1 MANRSGNS
9 ASARRARMEA
19 TASYI
24 GAGVVGGGGVAP
36 PDPGLSLPIAPFGAA
51 NGRLWLDTRQTS
63 FMFTDNTGGI
73 STVGAIEDLFGNS
86 RGFANGDKSNQPK
99 LGPNGG
105 ILFDADGQTLS
116 SFIRD
121 VVNGLSFV
129 SIYAAFRLDSASY
142 GAGSKRRAVLAVTEA
157 ATTAIPPGA
166 GSSQERLAV
175 NLSGGTG
182 GRKPFS
188 SVSIMDGAVV
198 VTSTTSPAIPSL
210 ASDAKVYAGWE
221 YDLSLS
227 IASQAIYENG
237 ALVGTATWIPTETD
251 KKLNTAD
258 AVAVTLGQRASSTG
272 VNSGTL
278 FGELFA
284 LVVLGEIPDAGRR
297 AQIHT
302 YLNGVI
308 A

>member
-1 MANRSGNS
+1 MAGLRRRLNLATRLPGLAGGRKI
-9 ASARRARMEA
+9 AS
-19 TASYI
+19 
-24 GAGVVGGGGVAP
+24 GGVAP
-36 PDPGLSLPIAPFGAA
+36 PEPGLSLPIAPFGAT

-63 FMFTDNTGGI
+63 FMMTDNTGGI

-86 RGFANGDKSNQPK
+86 RGFVNGDKSSQAK

-142 GAGSKRRAVLAVTEA
+142 GANSKRRAVLAVTEA
-157 ATTAIPPGA
+157 ATTATPPGS
-166 GSSQERLAV
+166 GGSQERLAA

-188 SVSIMDGAVV
+188 TVAIMDGTGV

-210 ASDAKVYAGWE
+210 ASDAKVHAGWE
-221 YDLSLS
+221 YDLSQT

-237 ALVGTATWIPTETD
+237 ALVGTATWTPTETD

-258 AVAVTLGQRASSTG
+258 AVAVTLGQRATSTG
-272 VNSGTL
+272 ANSGTL

-284 LVVLGEIPDAGRR
+284 LVVLGEIPDAARR
-297 AQIHT
+297 AQINT